1 MSVTIASVLFMEI
14 PENQEALKK
23 RKAQWLRFNAR
34 HKDTT
39 EIIEI
44 DGEKKILWKC
54 NCGAERI
61 FKNNSGWVVGHKV
74 TWRAH
79 FEEVIKRRKS
89 NSLTQGN

>member
-1 MSVTIASVLFMEI
+1 MSVTIASVSFMET
-14 PENQEALKK
+14 PEDQEALKK

-54 NCGAERI
+54 NCGIEKA
-61 FKNNSGWVVGHKV
+61 FKANSGWVIGHKV
-74 TWRAH
+74 TWRIH
-79 FEEVIKRRKS
+79 FEEVITRGKS
-89 NSLTQGN
+89 K

>member
-1 MSVTIASVLFMEI
+1 MSVSFAKVCYMENL
-14 PENQEALKK
+14 ENSDAAKK
-23 RKAQWLRFNAR
+23 RTRQWLRFNSR

-39 EIIEI
+39 EMIEI

-54 NCGAERI
+54 NCGAEKI

-79 FEEVIKRRKS
+79 FEDVINRRKRK
-89 NSLTQGN
+89 

>member
-1 MSVTIASVLFMEI
+1 MKNL
-14 PENQEALKK
+14 ENSDAAKK
-23 RKAQWLRFNAR
+23 RTQQWLRFNAR

-54 NCGAERI
+54 NCGVERI
-61 FKNNSGWVVGHKV
+61 FKANSGWVVGYKV

-79 FEEVIKRRKS
+79 FEDVINRRKRK
-89 NSLTQGN
+89 

>member
-1 MSVTIASVLFMEI
+1 MSVIIASVLFVQT
-14 PENQEALKK
+14 PDDQEASKK
-23 RKAQWLRFNAR
+23 RKAQWLRFNSR
-34 HKDTT
+34 HKDIT

-54 NCGAERI
+54 NCGVEKI
-61 FKNNSGWVVGHKV
+61 FKANSGWVIGHKV

-89 NSLTQGN
+89 K

>member
-1 MSVTIASVLFMEI
+1 MSVTIASVLFMET
-14 PENQEALKK
+14 PEDQEALMK

-44 DGEKKILWKC
+44 DNEKKILWKC
-54 NCGAERI
+54 NCGVERI
-61 FKNNSGWVVGHKV
+61 FTANSGWVVGHKV

-79 FEEVIKRRKS
+79 FEDVIHRRKRK
-89 NSLTQGN
+89 

>member
-14 PENQEALKK
+14 PEDQEALKK

-79 FEEVIKRRKS
+79 FEDVINRRKRK
-89 NSLTQGN
+89 

>member
-1 MSVTIASVLFMEI
+1 MEEI
-14 PENQEALKK
+14 KNKVKESGLMQMDLADFKP
-23 RKAQWLRFNAR
+23 
-34 HKDTT
+34 TT

-61 FKNNSGWVVGHKV
+61 FKANSGWVVGHKV

-79 FEEVIKRRKS
+79 FEDVINRRKRK
-89 NSLTQGN
+89 